1 MLRAEFAS
9 LVFGL
14 AFAFSVLSVPC
25 VTGIEA
31 RHTLVR
37 VENITLF
44 LLYSGEERLFI
55 INLSDSNNL
64 HGPGIPL
71 HVGASYEWAGLEA
84 RILDM
89 ENNDVSDLFSV
100 EVIPQNLQLSPIDFA
115 HYSDGFIDLELPGC
129 YDITD
134 EVLPEYTATIHRYVF
149 VRVSQQAG
157 IQSGIYKLFVTY
169 HSESQDINATGEF
182 GVLSK
187 APFSITSGQ
196 AGEKAG
202 ELGFYIGEPV
212 QIYLEGYPY
221 WTVNVFSDSNKTE
234 LKGTAI
240 IDGQNGEFVTT
251 KNTEPPVIE
260 KILVVALAHDD
271 FTDFG
276 QDPSL
281 IELRGKWLNTT
292 AYYKNIYD
300 NWSALESDWQK
311 EIFMDAMVKC
321 LKFTGG
327 AVGTLFGEASLIAS
341 LIATAAGLL
350 GFTDMNPVNL
360 MIGTCSLWAKHSEAT
375 VARQISEQ
383 ELNLSQHVLEALSSY
398 ANKPKSLAAT
408 REILSSAHALRMLDI
423 QYIRST
429 MRYMHYIKEDNKE
442 NPDYHVDDGFFAN
455 ASLAVDELKK
465 LRDPYDKVLEQ
476 IGICGKRNLVT
487 PFRIYINTSIG
498 DTYYPGQFAVLN
510 ITCEDQYSD
519 KIEGTI
525 LLYNINKGSE
535 HVLGGSI
542 PQVGDG
548 YSTTVDIDSLGIG
561 NFSLEITA
569 EKFGYQKGN
578 ATLGFEVVCAA
589 ERIGDGDFPSII
601 QHEGVLYALWKNGNS
616 LYFKKSEDGGE
627 IWNTERT
634 IISPSWFN
642 GFPVST
648 VENPRIGITSDG
660 VLYITWNIVV
670 YWFVPGLGNGWWHV
684 LHYAISHDSGN
695 TWTSAAALGGSDNRN
710 CDSSSG
716 VPDIHIVCGSYYR
729 SDYFRYIKSIDNGQT
744 WSGTSVSVG
753 YCRDPAIAADDKGNV
768 CVLCPRGSRIEYQKS
783 MDNGETWDEWGPY
796 YIYTEG
802 EAESPEITADGNG
815 VFYLVWQE
823 KIDGEREVRFGK
835 GKAMPESYPYAWRGV
850 VTLSSDSSDS
860 LNPAIS
866 VSRSGK
872 NIYVVWEEQD
882 ELYFAFS
889 GDSGENFSPP
899 ARLSNVPAGNPSV
912 TQHGS
917 MVYILS
923 SANNR
928 IYFLRMNSTLG
939 ELSGDVNM
947 DCTVNIFDLAAVGLC
962 YGCSEGQECWNNC
975 EQTDV
980 KSDGIINI
988 FDLATIGLNYGKNC

>member
-1 MLRAEFAS
+1 MLRAEAFISLIFA
-9 LVFGL
+9 L
-14 AFAFSVLSVPC
+14 ALGFSVLFTPSVM
-25 VTGIEA
+25 GIEA

-55 INLSDSNNL
+55 INLSDSNNF

-89 ENNDVSDLFSV
+89 ENNDVTDLFSV
-100 EVIPQNLQLSPIDFA
+100 EVIPQSIHLSPIDFA

-149 VRVSQQAG
+149 VRVSQQAS
-157 IQSGIYKLFVTY
+157 IQSGTYKLFVTY

-187 APFSITSGQ
+187 APFSITSSH

-202 ELGFYIGEPV
+202 ELGFYTGEPV

-221 WTVNVFSDSNKTE
+221 FAVNVFSDSNKTE

-240 IDGQNGEFVTT
+240 IDGQSGEFVTT
-251 KNTEPPVIE
+251 KNSEPPVIE
-260 KILVVALAHDD
+260 KILVVALAYDD

-292 AYYKNIYD
+292 TYYKNIYD

-350 GFTDMNPVNL
+350 GFTDMNPVKL
-360 MIGTCSLWAKHSEAT
+360 IIGTCSLWAKHSEAT

-423 QYIRST
+423 QYIRSI
-429 MRYMHYIKEDNKE
+429 MRYMHYIKEDNKD

-455 ASLAVDELKK
+455 VSLAVDELKK

-476 IGICGKRNLVT
+476 IGVGGKRNLVT
-487 PFRIYINTSIG
+487 PFKIYINASF
-498 DTYYPGQFAVLN
+498 DYTYYPGQLAELN

-519 KIEGTI
+519 RIEGTT
-525 LLYNINKGSE
+525 LLYNINKGDE
-535 HVLGGSI
+535 HVLGGII

-548 YSTTVDIDSLGIG
+548 YSTTIDIDSLGIG

-578 ATLGFEVVCAA
+578 TTLDFEVVCSA

-616 LYFKKSEDGGE
+616 LLFRKSEGGGE
-627 IWNTERT
+627 IWNTKR
-634 IISPSWFN
+634 IISSPFWFN
-642 GFPVST
+642 GFPVSS
-648 VENPRIGITSDG
+648 VEKPRIGITSDG
-660 VLYITWNIVV
+660 VLYITWNIAV
-670 YWFVPGLGNGWWHV
+670 YWYVPGFGNGWWHV

-695 TWTSAAALGGSDNRN
+695 VWTSAAALGGLDNRN

-716 VPDIHIVCGSYYR
+716 VPDIHIVCGSYYHY
-729 SDYFRYIKSIDNGQT
+729 DYFRYIKSTDNGQT
-744 WSGTSVSVG
+744 WSGDYINVD
-753 YCRDPAIAADDKGNV
+753 YCRDPEIAADSKGNV
-768 CVLCPRGSRIEYQKS
+768 CVLCPRGSRIDYQKS
-783 MDNGETWDEWGPY
+783 TDNGETWDKFGPY
-796 YIYTEG
+796 SIYDEG
-802 EAESPEITADGNG
+802 EMKFPKITVDGNG

-823 KIDGEREVRFGK
+823 KIGGKWEVRFGK
-835 GKAMPESYPYAWRGV
+835 GKARPEGYPYIWENTI
-850 VTLSSDSSDS
+850 TLSLDGSDS

-866 VSRSGK
+866 VSRSEK
-872 NIYVVWEEQD
+872 NVYVVWEEQD
-882 ELYFAFS
+882 GLYFAAS
-889 GDSGENFSPP
+889 GDGGENFSPP
-899 ARLSNVPAGNPSV
+899 ARLSNVPGGRPSI

-939 ELSGDVNM
+939 SELLGDVDENCAV
-947 DCTVNIFDLAAVGLC
+947 DIFDLAGVGLC
-962 YGCSEGQECWNNC
+962 YGRSASVDC
-975 EQTDV
+975 ERADLTG
-980 KSDGIINI
+980 DGKVDI
-988 FDLATIGLNYGKNC
+988 FDLATVGLNYGKTC